1 MISEIKMRLI
11 AIYTV
16 SIREPPTGK
25 LDGRLGVPILLLLIV
40 ESKKL
45 KSNEGLEFIW
55 LGLLLSSKERS
66 SKGLDI

>member
-16 SIREPPTGK
+16 SIREAPTGK

-45 KSNEGLEFIW
+45 KSNEGLEFI
-55 LGLLLSSKERS
+55 
-66 SKGLDI
+66 